1 MYGLLQA
8 LFYLKQRQKSIETII
23 SKSKNKEKVC
33 ALEETLINI
42 SETINFI
49 HQQLNEFLLYINST
63 NPRMNKVIKK
73 RFFEA
78 KTWNEATFD
87 FYTADEDEIRMSIK
101 RLCDK
106 YDGMSQIEKEAYL
119 K

>member
-49 HQQLNEFLLYINST
+49 HQQLNEFLLY
-63 NPRMNKVIKK
+63 
-73 RFFEA
+73 E
-78 KTWNEATFD
+78 
-87 FYTADEDEIRMSIK
+87 
-101 RLCDK
+101 
-106 YDGMSQIEKEAYL
+106 
-119 K
+119 

>member
-8 LFYLKQRQKSIETII
+8 LFYLKQRQKSIETTI
-23 SKSKNKEKVC
+23 SKSKDKEKVC

-63 NPRMNKVIKK
+63 KAGGNPSIYDYR
-73 RFFEA
+73 
-78 KTWNEATFD
+78 
-87 FYTADEDEIRMSIK
+87 TA
-101 RLCDK
+101 
-106 YDGMSQIEKEAYL
+106 
-119 K
+119 

>member
-1 MYGLLQA
+1 
-8 LFYLKQRQKSIETII
+8 
-23 SKSKNKEKVC
+23 
-33 ALEETLINI
+33 
-42 SETINFI
+42 
-49 HQQLNEFLLYINST
+49 
-63 NPRMNKVIKK
+63 MNKVIKK

-87 FYTADEDEIRMSIK
+87 FYTADEDAIRMSIK

-106 YDGMSQIEKEAYL
+106 YDRMSQIEKEAYL

>member
-1 MYGLLQA
+1 
-8 LFYLKQRQKSIETII
+8 
-23 SKSKNKEKVC
+23 
-33 ALEETLINI
+33 
-42 SETINFI
+42 
-49 HQQLNEFLLYINST
+49 
-63 NPRMNKVIKK
+63 MNKVIKK

-87 FYTADEDEIRMSIK
+87 FYTVDEDAIRMLIK

-106 YDGMSQIEKEAYL
+106 YDGMSQIEKEAYF